1 MFWEMLI
8 AIVVSFILGAASMAL
23 TAFFLVLKKDLKI
36 KFDDGKKSSN
46 EDAIEKLND
55 RINDLRAGIEKTKNS
70 EKTEE

>member
-8 AIVVSFILGAASMAL
+8 AIVVSFILGAAAMAL

-46 EDAIEKLND
+46 EIALEELIE
-55 RINDLRAGIEKTKNS
+55 RVEDLSAGIEKTKTT
-70 EKTEE
+70 KK